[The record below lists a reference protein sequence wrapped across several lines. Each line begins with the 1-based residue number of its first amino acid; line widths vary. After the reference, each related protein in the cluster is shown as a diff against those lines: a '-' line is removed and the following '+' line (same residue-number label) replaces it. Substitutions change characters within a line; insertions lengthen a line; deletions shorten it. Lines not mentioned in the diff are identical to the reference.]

1 MKVAI
6 FTNLYKKYSSKYLLS
21 TIKKLLN
28 KSIDVF
34 IDEKSIEN
42 MGKKKYNSLS
52 KLIGAFSK
60 LDKSFDYA
68 ICIGGDG
75 TILRASTYINS
86 LSIPIIGINTG
97 RLGFLAKIKPVE
109 INNVVNALI
118 NKKYEISERTLVAIS
133 SISKNQK
140 RKKLGYALNE
150 ISITRK
156 NTTSLITI
164 ETKLNGNYLN
174 TYWADGLIIATP
186 TGSTG
191 YSLSCGGPII
201 MPESKNLVITPIA
214 PHNLN
219 ARPLVIPDNTEI
231 TIKISGRENEFFV
244 SLDSEMTTLSNENII
259 SIKKASHRIK
269 MVELEKE
276 DFLKTLRDKLLWGKD
291 KRTKQ

>member
-1 MKVAI
+1 MKVAV
-6 FTNLYKKYSSKYLLS
+6 FTNLYKNYSSKHFLS
-21 TIKKLLN
+21 TIKKLRN

-42 MGKKKYNSLS
+42 MGQKKYSS
-52 KLIGAFSK
+52 FSTHVGVFSK
-60 LDKSFDYA
+60 LDKSFDFA

-75 TILRASTYINS
+75 TILRAASYINN

-97 RLGFLAKIKPVE
+97 RLGFLAKIKATKIDGA
-109 INNVVNALI
+109 INAII

-133 SISKNQK
+133 STTKNGK
-140 RKKLGYALNE
+140 TKKLGYALNE

-164 ETKLNGNYLN
+164 ETKLNDNYLN

-201 MPESKNLVITPIA
+201 MPDSKNLVITPIA

-219 ARPLVIPDNTEI
+219 ARPLVIPDNTKVS
-231 TIKISGRENEFFV
+231 IKISGRENEFFV
-244 SLDSEMTTLSNENII
+244 SLDSKITTLNNENII
-259 SIKKASHRIK
+259 SIKKASHTIK
-269 MVELEKE
+269 MIELEKE
-276 DFLKTLRDKLLWGKD
+276 NFLKTLRDKLFWGKD
-291 KRTKQ
+291 KRN

>member
-1 MKVAI
+1 MKVAV
-6 FTNLYKKYSSKYLLS
+6 FTNLYKNYSSKHFLS
-21 TIKKLLN
+21 TIKKLRN

-42 MGKKKYNSLS
+42 MGQKKYSS
-52 KLIGAFSK
+52 FSTHVGVFSK
-60 LDKSFDYA
+60 LDKSFDFA

-75 TILRASTYINS
+75 TILRAASYINN
-86 LSIPIIGINTG
+86 LSIPIIGVNTG
-97 RLGFLAKIKPVE
+97 RLGFLAKIKATKIDAA
-109 INNVVNALI
+109 INAII

-133 SISKNQK
+133 STTKNGK
-140 RKKLGYALNE
+140 TKKLGYALNE

-164 ETKLNGNYLN
+164 ETKLNDDYLN

-201 MPESKNLVITPIA
+201 MPDSKNLVITPIA

-219 ARPLVIPDNTEI
+219 ARPLVIPDNTKVS
-231 TIKISGRENEFFV
+231 IKISGRENEFFV
-244 SLDSEMTTLSNENII
+244 SLDSKITTLNNENII
-259 SIKKASHRIK
+259 SIKKASHTIK
-269 MVELEKE
+269 MIELEKE
-276 DFLKTLRDKLLWGKD
+276 NFLKTLRDKLFWGKD
-291 KRTKQ
+291 KRN

>member
-1 MKVAI
+1 MKVAV
-6 FTNLYKKYSSKYLLS
+6 FTNLYKNYSSKHFLS
-21 TIKKLLN
+21 TIKKLRN

-42 MGKKKYNSLS
+42 MGQKKYSS
-52 KLIGAFSK
+52 FSTHVGVFSK
-60 LDKSFDYA
+60 LDKSFDFA

-75 TILRASTYINS
+75 TILRAASYINN
-86 LSIPIIGINTG
+86 LSIPVIGINTG
-97 RLGFLAKIKPVE
+97 RLGFLAKIKATK
-109 INNVVNALI
+109 IDGAISAII

-133 SISKNQK
+133 STTENGKT
-140 RKKLGYALNE
+140 KKLGYALNE

-164 ETKLNGNYLN
+164 ETKLNDNYLN

-201 MPESKNLVITPIA
+201 MPDSKNLVITPIA

-219 ARPLVIPDNTEI
+219 ARPLVIPDNTKVS
-231 TIKISGRENEFFV
+231 IKISGRENEFFV
-244 SLDSEMTTLSNENII
+244 SLDSKITTLNNKNII
-259 SIKKASHRIK
+259 SIKKASHTIK
-269 MVELEKE
+269 IIELEKE
-276 DFLKTLRDKLLWGKD
+276 NFLKTLRDKLFWGKD
-291 KRTKQ
+291 KRN

>member
-1 MKVAI
+1 MKVAV
-6 FTNLYKKYSSKYLLS
+6 FTNLYKNYSSKHFLS
-21 TIKKLLN
+21 TIKKLGN

-42 MGKKKYNSLS
+42 MGQKKYSS
-52 KLIGAFSK
+52 FSTHVGVFSK
-60 LDKSFDYA
+60 LDKSFDFA

-75 TILRASTYINS
+75 TILRAASYINN

-97 RLGFLAKIKPVE
+97 RLGFLAKIKATKIDGA
-109 INNVVNALI
+109 INAII
-118 NKKYEISERTLVAIS
+118 NKKYEISERTLVTIS
-133 SISKNQK
+133 SITESGKI
-140 RKKLGYALNE
+140 KKLGYALNE

-164 ETKLNGNYLN
+164 ETKLNDNYLN

-201 MPESKNLVITPIA
+201 MPDSKNLVITPIA

-219 ARPLVIPDNTEI
+219 ARPLVIPDNTKVS
-231 TIKISGRENEFFV
+231 IKISGRENEFFV
-244 SLDSEMTTLSNENII
+244 SLDSKITTLNNENII
-259 SIKKASHRIK
+259 SIKKASHTIK
-269 MVELEKE
+269 MIELEKE
-276 DFLKTLRDKLLWGKD
+276 NFLKTLRDKLFWGKD
-291 KRTKQ
+291 KRN